1 MILVAKS
8 VDVPLR
14 YKQHIYCAVWSCGN
28 NSYTNTT
35 FNLIAV
41 SLSTLIRSVDVVCVE
56 DEGFIIAH

>member
-28 NSYTNTT
+28 NSYTN
-35 FNLIAV
+35 NLFAV